1 MIYKMPSFDRR
12 VWEYYWNMHKR
23 KLKTIED
30 QEQKQISA
38 IKEIG
43 KQLAN
48 TNTNANSYKNE
59 LLISKEREI
68 YKNICNETLDKI
80 EVLANKINY
89 IDSKLL
95 KVVAKKLILV

>member
-1 MIYKMPSFDRR
+1 
-12 VWEYYWNMHKR
+12 MHKR
-23 KLKTIED
+23 KIKTIED

-68 YKNICNETLDKI
+68 YKNICNKTLDKI

>member
-1 MIYKMPSFDRR
+1 
-12 VWEYYWNMHKR
+12 MHKR
-23 KLKTIED
+23 KIKTIED

-68 YKNICNETLDKI
+68 YKNISNETLDKI